1 MIAFFLLVLGSVSN
15 GGRATFNIRLEISPT
30 KTKISILCAI
40 TKVNSTF
47 SPPLKIALY
56 LNNSFF
62 NPIISAFWFRGPAY
76 WKGFL
81 RDPILIKN
89 SDFCYGTV
97 QCELFDFSTDKVL
110 FYENQN
116 PHSQLSGEYIC
127 EVEDAGDKAKN
138 SSTQFCMEV

>member
-47 SPPLKIALY
+47 SPPLKVELY
-56 LNNSFF
+56 LNNSISS
-62 NPIISAFWFRGPAY
+62 PIISAYWFTGPVY

-81 RDPILIKN
+81 TDPILIKN
-89 SDFCYGTV
+89 RDFCYGTV
-97 QCELFDFSTDKVL
+97 QCEVFDFSTDKVL
-110 FYENQN
+110 YYENPN
-116 PHSQLSGEYIC
+116 THSQFSGEYIC
-127 EVEDAGDKAKN
+127 EANDANDKAKK
-138 SSTQFCMEV
+138 SSTEICM